1 MASEDKNIHIV
12 VMDNTGHTDHH
23 IVFTDAM
30 DVVREQMGRGKWLN
44 IVGSDG
50 NEEVIADF
58 AQLKNDLKGAQ
69 DRFTD
74 AQRLE
79 LIAALVG
86 GVA

>member
-1 MASEDKNIHIV
+1 MASEDKQIHII

-30 DVVREQMGRGKWLN
+30 DVIRDQMGRGKWLN
-44 IVGSDG
+44 IVAGNG

-58 AQLKNDLKGAQ
+58 EQLQGDLKTARNRL
-69 DRFTD
+69 DD

-86 GVA
+86 GEA

>member
-1 MASEDKNIHIV
+1 MSKKNSTIHII

-23 IVFTDAM
+23 ILFTEVM

-44 IVGSDG
+44 IVGNDG

-58 AQLKNDLKGAQ
+58 AQLQSDIEATRSRLSS
-69 DRFTD
+69 

-86 GVA
+86 GAE